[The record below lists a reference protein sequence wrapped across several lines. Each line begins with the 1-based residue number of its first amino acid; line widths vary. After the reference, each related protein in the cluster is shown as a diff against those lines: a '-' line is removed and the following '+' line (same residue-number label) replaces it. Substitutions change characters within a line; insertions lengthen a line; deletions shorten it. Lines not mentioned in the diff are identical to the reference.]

1 MMGVSSSF
9 IATMVLALYI
19 STETAASEYTNPIA
33 LWCAVP
39 IFLFWQ
45 SRMWLS
51 AARDFMTDDP
61 IVYAMRDWV
70 SRLCLLLL
78 LIVYGIASF
87 L

>member
-1 MMGVSSSF
+1 
-9 IATMVLALYI
+9 
-19 STETAASEYTNPIA
+19 
-33 LWCAVP
+33 
-39 IFLFWQ
+39 
-45 SRMWLS
+45 
-51 AARDFMTDDP
+51 MTDDP

>member
-1 MMGVSSSF
+1 
-9 IATMVLALYI
+9 LYI
-19 STETAASEYTNPIA
+19 STESAATEYRNPVA
-33 LWCAVP
+33 LWCSVP

-51 AARDFMTDDP
+51 AARDFMLDDP

-78 LIVYGIASF
+78 LIIYGIASF